1 MNEYS
6 KSGDVYTFAFVVYE
20 ILTNK
25 VPFENF
31 NSNEIYKEVVINGNR
46 PEIPNH
52 VPLLIV
58 CWSQDPNDRPS
69 FDTIVKLL
77 KNDSNY
83 IIC

>member
-1 MNEYS
+1 M
-6 KSGDVYTFAFVVYE
+6 
-20 ILTNK
+20 TNK

-46 PEIPNH
+46 PEIPNS
-52 VPLLIV
+52 LSISYRSLIEKS
-58 CWSQDPNDRPS
+58 WSQDPNDRPS

-77 KNDSNY
+77 KNDSNF